1 MNSPAISY
9 TLIIRLKTDRKIRI
23 GQLGTFVFSGG
34 YYAYTGS
41 ARKNMVKR
49 IARHHRKEGKRM
61 RWHIDYLLND
71 AASSIVCVEISDLNE
86 CVLNGTIKGDIM
98 VPGFGASDCKQHCRS
113 HLKRI
118 AYYS

>member
-9 TLIIRLKTDRKIRI
+9 ALIIRLKTDRKIRI

-49 IARHHRKEGKRM
+49 LARHHWKEGKKL

-71 AASSIVCVEISDLNE
+71 HAATIIRVEISDLEE
-86 CVLNGTIKGDIM
+86 CALNQSITGEIIVT
-98 VPGFGASDCKQHCRS
+98 GFGASDCRNHCRS
-113 HLKRI
+113 HLKRLI
-118 AYYS
+118 NEL